1 MPSFSACLPSP
12 SHLRILSLFLLPL
25 AAFAT
30 ILGYS
35 PFLSVFKFRKMT
47 LDTIDAGKND
57 GAAGVDDDAG
67 SKKGAAE
74 IATETAVDPK
84 LFIPANFPVLKN
96 DLVLRAVRGEWT
108 ERTPVW
114 IMRQVNGKR

>member
-1 MPSFSACLPSP
+1 
-12 SHLRILSLFLLPL
+12 
-25 AAFAT
+25 
-30 ILGYS
+30 
-35 PFLSVFKFRKMT
+35 MT
-47 LDTIDAGKND
+47 LDTIDADKKD

-67 SKKGAAE
+67 SKKGAA
-74 IATETAVDPK
+74 ETAVDPK

-114 IMRQVNGKR
+114 IMRQVNGKL